1 MSDWI
6 HTLPVAWMAVVVF
19 GGTLLVA
26 SAIYGLVMSLAVGD
40 RAQAFKGVSPSVLPP
55 LGIIFALLV
64 AFLVAQAWGDA
75 DRANAAVNQEAS
87 ALRAVVLLS
96 ESFPGEARSFLRDRI
111 QQHIQEARTQE
122 WPAMARRGVTLTMIP
137 NSLDQALQTTLAL
150 TADSPGQMIA
160 QRNIVAA
167 LENALDARRQRILLS
182 QSAVNW
188 VKWWA

>member
-26 SAIYGLVMSLAVGD
+26 SAIYGLAMSLAVGD
-40 RAQAFKGVSPSVLPP
+40 RAQVFKGVSPSVLPP

-122 WPAMARRGVTLTMIP
+122 WPAMARRGVTLTM
-137 NSLDQALQTTLAL
+137 TL
-150 TADSPGQMIA
+150 TYST
-160 QRNIVAA
+160 
-167 LENALDARRQRILLS
+167 RRYRRH
-182 QSAVNW
+182 
-188 VKWWA
+188 